1 MPLPTQPPCNAIF
14 GWFNWQFPLIEYQNQ
29 TSSTVDLIQ
38 QVESALGALS
48 VTSTVHT
55 CWGTWKHAGK
65 MRHGHIP
72 TWEECWRRDFI
83 FSLFPLLWEFLR
95 VWLVKKACQTYG
107 CACTCMSVTLY
118 IRTQSPLESFWRLF
132 SSPRVQEDFCQLWR
146 KTATNKCY
154 PGPVTFT
161 RNHLLLGHEPACVEK
176 PAQKSVGEDGTE
188 QEEES
193 WPVRNAVAVECSM
206 DLECFQSWIPWS
218 RWRGEERIRRTTYPL
233 TTACSI
239 TGQPQCSQH
248 APWFLL

>member
-1 MPLPTQPPCNAIF
+1 MEACRKNETWAYTYLRGMLKERFYLFTISFAMRVF
-14 GWFNWQFPLIEYQNQ
+14 
-29 TSSTVDLIQ
+29 TSLAGEKGMSDLWLCLHMY
-38 QVESALGALS
+38 ERDF
-48 VTSTVHT
+48 VHT
-55 CWGTWKHAGK
+55 HPKSPWIILAAV
-65 MRHGHIP
+65 
-72 TWEECWRRDFI
+72 
-83 FSLFPLLWEFLR
+83 FL
-95 VWLVKKACQTYG
+95 
-107 CACTCMSVTLY
+107 
-118 IRTQSPLESFWRLF
+118 
-132 SSPRVQEDFCQLWR
+132 PRVQEDFCQLWR